1 MKQLITNGWMLLLA
15 AGAGMLASCHR
26 GAAFEQPLE
35 GILQLDSTKVGISTI
50 ISDLNVPWEIAWGP
64 DSQIWFTEQG
74 GTISKVD
81 LHTGRKKLLLTIP
94 EVYRQRTLGLLGMA
108 VSADKAQ
115 PYVFVDYT
123 HLNKDS
129 SIVSRLVRYTYTA
142 DTLKDPLVLLELPGN
157 TGHNGSRV
165 AISPDGKVILS
176 TGDAANGL
184 NAPDTASI
192 NGKTLRLNFDGSI
205 PADNPYPGSPV
216 WSRGHRNIQGLV
228 YTPQG
233 HLFASEHGDATD
245 DEVNLIRKKAFYG
258 WPGVE
263 GYADRAGEKAYA
275 DSFPF
280 TPPLKAWT
288 PTIAPAGIDYYGS
301 ARIPEWQNSILL
313 GTLKAASLRV
323 LKLNH
328 AAGTIT
334 RETIYFSGKFGRIRD
349 ICVSPEGDI
358 YIATSNRDWNP
369 GKGFPLPHDDR
380 IIRLHALEAG
390 EHLPANIP
398 VEKATMPVVAVASKG
413 AVVYKSYCEACHKPD
428 GKGVPGSF
436 PALDQNPFVNGAA
449 APLIQT
455 VIKDRTGA
463 DKAKNS
469 RYGEQMPAFGF
480 LADEDIAAVLSYI
493 RTSWGNHQDSIAV
506 SVVAQTRARGAGN
519 VLNEKK

>member
-1 MKQLITNGWMLLLA
+1 MKKLMSVLLLILLLA
-15 AGAGMLASCHR
+15 AGGYLFFRNARKPAAVQFPVEAILA
-26 GAAFEQPLE
+26 
-35 GILQLDSTKVGISTI
+35 LDTTPVGISTI

-64 DSQIWFTEQG
+64 DGQIWFTEQS

-81 LHTGRKKLLLTIP
+81 PQTGVRKLLLTIP
-94 EVYRQRTLGLLGMA
+94 DVYRQRTLGLLGMA
-108 VSADKAQ
+108 VSDNKLL

-165 AISPDGKVILS
+165 AISPDGKIILS
-176 TGDAANGL
+176 TGDAANGE

-228 YTPQG
+228 YSSAG

-245 DEVNLIRKKAFYG
+245 DEINYIQKKAFYG
-258 WPGVE
+258 WPRVE
-263 GYADRAGEKAYA
+263 GFADRADEKAYA

-280 TPPLKAWT
+280 TAPLKAWT
-288 PTIAPAGIDYYGS
+288 PTIAPAGVDYYAS
-301 ARIPEWQNSILL
+301 SRIPEWQNSILM

-323 LKLNH
+323 LHLN
-328 AAGTIT
+328 AAQDAVTA
-334 RETIYFSGKFGRIRD
+334 EDIYFSGHFGRIRD
-349 ICVSPEGDI
+349 ICVSPAGDV

-380 IIRLHALEAG
+380 IIRLSALDQHAVTAPGIPVLKA
-390 EHLPANIP
+390 LPAAKP
-398 VEKATMPVVAVASKG
+398 AASRG
-413 AVVYKSYCEACHKPD
+413 AAVYKNYCEACHKPD

-436 PALDQNPFVNGAA
+436 PALDQNTLVNGSVAPLISTIVNGRKGAA
-449 APLIQT
+449 A
-455 VIKDRTGA
+455 
-463 DKAKNS
+463 
-469 RYGEQMPAFGF
+469 GEQMPAFGF
-480 LADEDIAAVLSYI
+480 LPDEDLAAVTSYI
-493 RTSWGNHQDSIAV
+493 RSSWNNHTDSVPV
-506 SVVAQTRARGAGN
+506 SGVLQARKKMTGN

>member
-1 MKQLITNGWMLLLA
+1 MSVLLLIVLVA
-15 AGAGMLASCHR
+15 AGIYGFLRNSR
-26 GAAFEQPLE
+26 KKESQPPLE
-35 GILQLDSTKVGISTI
+35 AILVLDSTQVGISTV
-50 ISDLNVPWEIAWGP
+50 ISDLNVPWEIVWGP
-64 DSQIWFTEQG
+64 DQQIWFTEQS

-81 LHTGRKKLLLTIP
+81 PQTGVKKLLLTIP

-108 VSADKAQ
+108 VSANKSQ

-176 TGDAANGL
+176 TGDAANGN

-216 WSRGHRNIQGLV
+216 WSRGHRNIQGLA
-228 YTPQG
+228 YTSAG

-245 DEVNLIRKKAFYG
+245 DEVNYIQRKAFYG
-258 WPGVE
+258 WPRIE
-263 GYADRAGEKAYA
+263 GFADRPDEKAYA

-288 PTIAPAGIDYYGS
+288 PTIAPAGVDYYAS
-301 ARIPEWQNSILL
+301 NRIPEWQNSILM

-323 LKLNH
+323 LHLN
-328 AAGTIT
+328 AAQDAIT
-334 RETIYFSGKFGRIRD
+334 AEDIYFTAHFGRIRD
-349 ICVSPEGDI
+349 ICVSPAGAV

-380 IIRLHALEAG
+380 IIRLSALEKTQAVPPG
-390 EHLPANIP
+390 VPVLKAQPADKP
-398 VEKATMPVVAVASKG
+398 AASKG
-413 AVVYKSYCEACHKPD
+413 AALYKNYCEACHKPD

-436 PALDQNPFVNGAA
+436 PALDQNALVTGAAGPLISTVVNGRKGAA
-449 APLIQT
+449 A
-455 VIKDRTGA
+455 
-463 DKAKNS
+463 
-469 RYGEQMPAFGF
+469 GEQMPAFGF
-480 LADEDIAAVLSYI
+480 LSDEDVAAVIAYI
-493 RTSWGNHQDSIAV
+493 RTSWNNHTDTIPV
-506 SVVAQTRARGAGN
+506 SQVSQTRKKLTGN
-519 VLNEKK
+519 VLSEKK

>member
-1 MKQLITNGWMLLLA
+1 MKRTITGMVLCMLL
-15 AGAGMLASCHR
+15 GACHSPEENI
-26 GAAFEQPLE
+26 FKQPLE
-35 GILQLDSTKVGISTI
+35 GILELDSTKVGISTV

-64 DSQIWFTEQG
+64 DNQIWFTEQS

-81 LHTGRKKLLLTIP
+81 PHTGVKKLLLTIP

-123 HLNKDS
+123 HLKKDA
-129 SIVSRLVRYTYTA
+129 SIVSRLVRYTYTT

-165 AISPDGKVILS
+165 AISPDGKIILS
-176 TGDAANGL
+176 TGDAANGA

-228 YTPQG
+228 YSTAE

-245 DEVNLIRKKAFYG
+245 DEINLIRPKAFYG
-258 WPGVE
+258 WPRVE
-263 GYADRAGEKAYA
+263 GYADRADEKAYA

-280 TPPLKAWT
+280 TAPLKAWT
-288 PTIAPAGIDYYGS
+288 PTIAPAGIDYYTS
-301 ARIPEWQNSILL
+301 NRIPEWHNSILM
-313 GTLKAASLRV
+313 GTLKAAGLRV
-323 LKLNH
+323 LALN
-328 AAGTIT
+328 AAQEAIT
-334 RETIYFSGKFGRIRD
+334 AEHIYFTGHFGRLRD
-349 ICVSPEGDI
+349 ICVSPEGDV

-380 IIRLHALEAG
+380 IIRLSALKAG
-390 EHLPANIP
+390 AQIPAGIP
-398 VEKATMPVVAVASKG
+398 VQRAAAAPVAAVSTG
-413 AVVYKSYCEACHKPD
+413 AAVYKSYCEACHKPD

-436 PALDQNPFVNGAA
+436 PALARNALVTGAA

-455 VIKDRTGA
+455 VIQGRSGVTKE
-463 DKAKNS
+463 KNS
-469 RYGEQMPAFGF
+469 AYGEQMPAFGF
-480 LADEDIAAVLSYI
+480 LADADIAAVTSYI
-493 RTSWGNHQDSIAV
+493 RSSWNNHADSIAV
-506 SVVAQTRARGAGN
+506 SVVSQTRKKLTGN